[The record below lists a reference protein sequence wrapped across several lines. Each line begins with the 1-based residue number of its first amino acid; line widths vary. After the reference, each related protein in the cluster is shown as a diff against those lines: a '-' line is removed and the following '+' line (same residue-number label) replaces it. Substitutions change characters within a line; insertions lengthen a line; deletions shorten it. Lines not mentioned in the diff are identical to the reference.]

1 VGLGL
6 ARLVFGGAGY
16 TLDLSAVRG
25 LDYGPAADLA
35 QPLLS
40 TNFTEFHVVDLAALL
55 IGQSESLLLQISQES
70 CDQ

>member
-6 ARLVFGGAGY
+6 ARLVFGGAGH
-16 TLDLSAVRG
+16 TLDLSAVKG
-25 LDYGPAADLA
+25 LDYGQAADLA

-40 TNFTEFHVVDLAALL
+40 TNFTEFDVVDLTALS
-55 IGQSESLLLQISQES
+55 IGPSESLLLRISPEN